1 MGKFVRHSG
10 QYSFLQVFFC
20 MYILF
25 NWSVLYLYLWYC
37 VNVFSFLTDGE
48 PLAERL
54 MSARHVTPAAM
65 RHGTESE
72 GTAAHAYSKVYVKYF
87 DVQISF

>member
-1 MGKFVRHSG
+1 
-10 QYSFLQVFFC
+10 
-20 MYILF
+20 
-25 NWSVLYLYLWYC
+25 
-37 VNVFSFLTDGE
+37 
-48 PLAERL
+48 
-54 MSARHVTPAAM
+54 MSARHVTTAAM

>member
-1 MGKFVRHSG
+1 MGKFARHSG
-10 QYSFLQVFFC
+10 QYSFLRVFSC

-25 NWSVLYLYLWYC
+25 NWSVLYLYLWYS
-37 VNVFSFLTDGE
+37 VNVFCFFTDGE

-54 MSARHVTPAAM
+54 MSTRHVTTAAM

-72 GTAAHAYSKVYVKYF
+72 GTAAQAYSKVHVKYF
-87 DVQISF
+87 DV